1 MTVKDLKRACSD
13 DDCVCVCD
21 IATDTCLYDS
31 YLCDNSTH
39 DNIDDDVL
47 DLFDSS
53 TCDNIYDD
61 VLDMTVSDIGT
72 GDQFGLI
79 VDVDT
84 CIV

>member
-1 MTVKDLKRACSD
+1 MTVKYLKRACSE

-31 YLCDNSTH
+31 YLCDNLTH
-39 DNIDDDVL
+39 DNVDDSVDYNV
-47 DLFDSS
+47 DYSV
-53 TCDNIYDD
+53 DD
-61 VLDMTVSDIGT
+61 YALDMTVSDFGT
-72 GDQFGLI
+72 GDQFGLF

>member
-21 IATDTCLYDS
+21 IATDTCLYDN

-47 DLFDSS
+47 D
-53 TCDNIYDD
+53 
-61 VLDMTVSDIGT
+61 MTVSDIGT
-72 GDQFGLI
+72 VDQFGLI

>member
-13 DDCVCVCD
+13 DDFVCVCD
-21 IATDTCLYDS
+21 IATDTCLYDN

-39 DNIDDDVL
+39 DNVDD
-47 DLFDSS
+47 
-53 TCDNIYDD
+53 N

-79 VDVDT
+79 IDVDT

>member
-1 MTVKDLKRACSD
+1 MTVKDLIKVRSK
-13 DDCVCVCD
+13 DDCICVCD

-31 YLCDNSTH
+31 YLCDSSTY
-39 DNIDDDVL
+39 DNID
-47 DLFDSS
+47 
-53 TCDNIYDD
+53 DD

-79 VDVDT
+79 IDVDT

>member
-13 DDCVCVCD
+13 DDCVCD

-31 YLCDNSTH
+31 YLCDSSTY

-47 DLFDSS
+47 G
-53 TCDNIYDD
+53 
-61 VLDMTVSDIGT
+61 MTVSDIGT

-79 VDVDT
+79 IDVDT

>member
-1 MTVKDLKRACSD
+1 MTVKYLKRACSD

-21 IATDTCLYDS
+21 IATDTCLYDN

-39 DNIDDDVL
+39 DNVDD
-47 DLFDSS
+47 
-53 TCDNIYDD
+53 N

-72 GDQFGLI
+72 GDQFDFVI
-79 VDVDT
+79 DVDT

>member
-1 MTVKDLKRACSD
+1 MTVKDLKRACSY

-21 IATDTCLYDS
+21 IATDICLYDN

-39 DNIDDDVL
+39 DNID
-47 DLFDSS
+47 
-53 TCDNIYDD
+53 DD

-79 VDVDT
+79 IDVDT

>member
-31 YLCDNSTH
+31 YLCDISTY
-39 DNIDDDVL
+39 DNID
-47 DLFDSS
+47 
-53 TCDNIYDD
+53 DD

-72 GDQFGLI
+72 GEQFGLI

>member
-1 MTVKDLKRACSD
+1 MTVKDLKKAYNY

-31 YLCDNSTH
+31 YLCDSSTY

-47 DLFDSS
+47 D
-53 TCDNIYDD
+53 
-61 VLDMTVSDIGT
+61 MTVSEFGT
-72 GDQFGLI
+72 GDQSGLVI
-79 VDVDT
+79 DVDT

>member
-31 YLCDNSTH
+31 YLCDSSTY
-39 DNIDDDVL
+39 DNIDDNVD
-47 DLFDSS
+47 
-53 TCDNIYDD
+53 DN

-72 GDQFGLI
+72 GGQFDFVI
-79 VDVDT
+79 DVDT